1 MTLLMIA
8 DLDHFGHF
16 PETPEELSQYYQT
29 YRSPMAGNL
38 QFIFYR
44 SRRKGAEPLVR
55 VLLNGQDAA
64 LGDLAHSESIYYAWS
79 DLRDYLRS
87 RIAMFL

>member
-1 MTLLMIA
+1 M
-8 DLDHFGHF
+8 G
-16 PETPEELSQYYQT
+16 LS
-29 YRSPMAGNL
+29 
-38 QFIFYR
+38 
-44 SRRKGAEPLVR
+44 
-55 VLLNGQDAA
+55 LNGQDAA